1 MLFSVIGEIGL
12 IVIGSLYV
20 LDCWFDSFIN
30 MMTILKDSEDEQ
42 KQKEIPES
50 AKHMYS

>member
-1 MLFSVIGEIGL
+1 MLFSLVGEIGL
-12 IVIGSLYV
+12 IAIGTLYV
-20 LDCWFDSFIN
+20 LDCWFDTFIN
-30 MMTILKDSEDEQ
+30 MMSIIKDTDDEQ